1 MTQRQRLTLL
11 GAILGSA
18 VVTIDGSIVNVAL
31 PAIEQDLGGGLSA
44 QQWVVNAYLLTLAS
58 LILIGGS
65 LGDIYG
71 ERRVF
76 ELGLVAFGACSVA
89 CALAPNIELLIGARA
104 LQGAAGALV
113 TPSSLAIIVAAFGP
127 AERGAA
133 IGSWTAWGGISAV
146 VGPLAGGLIVDQVS
160 WRWIFAVNVP
170 LVLVTLPLIRSA
182 VPRTTKV
189 EGRRVDFVGAGLCA
203 LGLGGV
209 VFALV
214 EQPHYGWRSPV
225 ILVPLIA
232 GVVVFASFL
241 VYERRAPEPMLKLDL
256 FTRRNFAV
264 GNAETLAMYAGLG
277 ILFFYLVIFLQQV
290 AGYTALES
298 GLTTLPVTL
307 MMFALSRRFGALA
320 DRYGPRLFMGA
331 GPLIAASGILLLLR
345 VGMEPSYVAELLPAL
360 LLFSLGLSLT
370 VAPLVATVLAD
381 VDESDAGIAS
391 AINNAVA
398 RVAGLV
404 GVSLVG
410 VVVAGTLLGDTFAA
424 NDESVRAFH
433 QVVLV
438 CAALVAA
445 GGIAGHHRHHQ
456 PETGGRG
463 REMFGRP
470 AVRCPGAGRRACS
483 GFHGHNRTSPTSGGL
498 MEDPQ
503 IHGTIEQL
511 VAEEHELWDRES
523 GGNASEADRQRLH
536 ELRVSLERRWDL
548 LRQRRALRDAGRDP
562 EAAAVGQAEVSR
574 ATSSSSA
581 RRTGGQRDAGIAVLR
596 PDGVGAKRPDA
607 VAGVSAHG
615 DGRRR
620 GLAGRGRRGACLGE
634 RRRVVV

>member
-1 MTQRQRLTLL
+1 MTRRQQLTLL

-18 VVTIDGSIVNVAL
+18 VVMIDGSVVNVAL

-76 ELGLVAFGACSVA
+76 ELGLVAFGVCSVA
-89 CALAPNIELLIGARA
+89 CAVAPSIEMLIGARA

-146 VGPLAGGLIVDQVS
+146 VGPLAGGVIVDQVS

-182 VPRTTKV
+182 VPRTTQV

-214 EQPHYGWRSPV
+214 EQPHYGWSSPV
-225 ILVPLIA
+225 IFVPLIA
-232 GVVVFASFL
+232 GIVAFASFL
-241 VYERRAPEPMLKLDL
+241 VYERRAPEPMLKLEL

-264 GNAETLAMYAGLG
+264 GNAETLAVYAGLG

-307 MMFALSRRFGALA
+307 TMFALSRRFGALA
-320 DRYGPRLFMGA
+320 DRYGPRFFMGA
-331 GPLIAASGILLLLR
+331 GPLIAAVGILLLLG
-345 VGMEPSYVAELLPAL
+345 VGMHPSYVAELLPAL

-381 VDESDAGIAS
+381 ADESDAGIAS

-410 VVVAGTLLGDTFAA
+410 VVVAGTLLGDTFAP

-445 GGIAGHHRHHQ
+445 GGIAGVIGITNPHR
-456 PETGGRG
+456 
-463 REMFGRP
+463 
-470 AVRCPGAGRRACS
+470 AVEAERCS
-483 GFHGHNRTSPTSGGL
+483 GGQLYGVPEPAAEHARTST
-498 MEDPQ
+498 
-503 IHGTIEQL
+503 GTT
-511 VAEEHELWDRES
+511 
-523 GGNASEADRQRLH
+523 
-536 ELRVSLERRWDL
+536 
-548 LRQRRALRDAGRDP
+548 GRHLSQ
-562 EAAAVGQAEVSR
+562 QA
-574 ATSSSSA
+574 
-581 RRTGGQRDAGIAVLR
+581 
-596 PDGVGAKRPDA
+596 
-607 VAGVSAHG
+607 
-615 DGRRR
+615 
-620 GLAGRGRRGACLGE
+620 
-634 RRRVVV
+634 